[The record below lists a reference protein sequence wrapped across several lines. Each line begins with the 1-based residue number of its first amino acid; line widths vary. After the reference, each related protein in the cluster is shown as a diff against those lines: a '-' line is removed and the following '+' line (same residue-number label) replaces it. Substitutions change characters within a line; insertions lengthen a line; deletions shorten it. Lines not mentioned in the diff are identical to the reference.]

1 MSDDEEFEGL
11 EEEDEGGGLGVD
23 GGPVEE
29 GGCTCSSWCE
39 VDCAGLPQN
48 RLAPGKRV
56 MGKNGDDVSYKPLPG
71 DLTAQ

>member
-29 GGCTCSSWCE
+29 GGCTCSS
-39 VDCAGLPQN
+39 
-48 RLAPGKRV
+48 
-56 MGKNGDDVSYKPLPG
+56 
-71 DLTAQ
+71 